1 MAEHRSPRHN
11 YPPLTFRTPV
21 PTSDTG
27 ANRVPKPRYK
37 RKRTRSDDVNSDAR
51 QKRVRYF
58 QSYYQTACRG
68 ARPRYFSE
76 STYYRRDKEDRHNVS
91 SAPALHYRGPGYR
104 QNLFHQTPASLDYNY
119 LHPPHHRPPPHSHPH
134 RHDLLHHRH
143 RHQHQLPTLQ
153 QRDSFFGDPFDY
165 SPDTGTAGA
174 VLPTSL
180 PHNQP
185 PQTPVPLHSSNTM
198 DTGSHV
204 LRYDATH
211 RYAIAENFIRSVAGT
226 YKMMNRA
233 EDRKRILSNQLPS
246 SIKSKSIANSFIF
259 CTSSDGDA
267 FETEI
272 ASMRRHQKHIMDFTR
287 LDRAIQRV
295 TCRIRKRP
303 IAPGLTARQLSIVRA
318 VRIIAIAFN
327 RINYVSRIKHYC
339 DKDSRFSNY
348 LRDQLTKRCSEGSR
362 LNIGIRRFISSVNV
376 EKHRDICL
384 VFVGMLCQTPH
395 MWARSIRLL
404 NRLKIFYQHVLL
416 KLFCDENI
424 DLKDIFEPPYHSTA
438 HKILTQAR
446 QVIPAFVL
454 NDPVNTVMNM
464 MKQKQQTAVTAAS
477 SASTQLVSDLTDA
490 MRTPD
495 PQDAP
500 LSPPLL
506 HAELSQRLSPEIP
519 TRDCFASFS
528 SPLPPPPRTPSF
540 RPDDTE
546 DFIFYPNPPSSEQL
560 SEDSSIS
567 NAGSPTR
574 EQTIVDPDN
583 DVRATEN
590 THSDSSTVSRSS
602 CKTPIYDSES
612 SSESSTDSTTRSHES
627 CPKTTPETAAIARS
641 KSSCTCT
648 SSSSSTSPSSSSSE
662 DGSKRSHGSQASQTS
677 SFRRPSNSTS
687 SDSSETV
694 DLQKSDRDS
703 DDGSAATP
711 FPPPLVSATSQT
723 FASPNLPSL
732 FRSSP
737 LKLSSEDDA
746 NTARH
751 SSPNGSVFGDTFTS
765 AHLLS
770 PTEIFSDHLT
780 FNGDDR
786 QNSPNYWTANP
797 TKNFISVHV
806 GHSASSST
814 SSESTSPPQI
824 LSSTPQD
831 YTDIITIETSR

>member
-1 MAEHRSPRHN
+1 MTEHRSPRHN
-11 YPPLTFRTPV
+11 YTPLTFRTPA

-27 ANRVPKPRYK
+27 VNRVPKPRYK
-37 RKRTRSDDVNSDAR
+37 RKRTQSDDVSGDAR

-68 ARPRYFSE
+68 VRPRYFSE

-104 QNLFHQTPASLDYNY
+104 QNLFHQTSASLDYNY
-119 LHPPHHRPPPHSHPH
+119 FHHSPHPRPPPHSHPH

-143 RHQHQLPTLQ
+143 QHRLPPLQ
-153 QRDSFFGDPFDY
+153 QRDSFLEDPFDY
-165 SPDTGTAGA
+165 SPGTGTANA
-174 VLPTSL
+174 VLPASL

-185 PQTPVPLHSSNTM
+185 PQTPIPLRPSNMVDTDPHVP
-198 DTGSHV
+198 
-204 LRYDATH
+204 RYDATH

-303 IAPGLTARQLSIVRA
+303 TAPGLTARQLSIVRA

-446 QVIPAFVL
+446 QVISAFVL

-464 MKQKQQTAVTAAS
+464 MKQKQQTAVTAT
-477 SASTQLVSDLTDA
+477 STQLVSDLTNA
-490 MRTPD
+490 IRTASD

-500 LSPPLL
+500 LSPPL
-506 HAELSQRLSPEIP
+506 HAELSQRLSPEIS
-519 TRDCFASFS
+519 TRDRFASFS
-528 SPLPPPPRTPSF
+528 PPLPPPPRTPSF

-560 SEDSSIS
+560 SDDSSIS
-567 NAGSPTR
+567 NAGSPTH
-574 EQTIVDPDN
+574 EKTIVDHEN
-583 DVRATEN
+583 DDRATEN
-590 THSDSSTVSRSS
+590 TQSDSSTVSRSS

-612 SSESSTDSTTRSHES
+612 SSESSTDSTTQSHES
-627 CPKTTPETAAIARS
+627 CPKTAPETAAIARS
-641 KSSCTCT
+641 RSSCTCT
-648 SSSSSTSPSSSSSE
+648 SSSSSTSPSSSSSSD
-662 DGSKRSHGSQASQTS
+662 DGSRRSHRSPASQTS
-677 SFRRPSNSTS
+677 SFRRPSGSAP
-687 SDSSETV
+687 SDSSETM
-694 DLQKSDRDS
+694 DPQKTDRDS
-703 DDGSAATP
+703 DGRSTATP
-711 FPPPLVSATSQT
+711 SPPPLMSATPQT
-723 FASPNLPSL
+723 ITSPNVPPL
-732 FRSSP
+732 FRPSS
-737 LKLSSEDDA
+737 LKLSSEDDTS
-746 NTARH
+746 TARH

-780 FNGDDR
+780 LNGDDY
-786 QNSPNYWTANP
+786 QNSPNYWTANH

-806 GHSASSST
+806 GQSASSSA
-814 SSESTSPPQI
+814 SPLSTSPPQK
-824 LSSTPQD
+824 LSPTPQE